1 MFATGKTTFLVNVI
15 CRSLY
20 QSECDRN
27 SRPRRLMVCAPT
39 NKAVSILAARFLDA
53 INWNS
58 SNFTAVLVGDAD
70 KLLLDDS
77 KERTSPLRSIFL
89 HSWMTSII
97 NGYDMIRS
105 YFTPG
110 CPKVALTAED
120 LYVESSGLEKRLRQC
135 SSIIPPNIEETFTK
149 ISAALQQFKEG
160 GTADDIVSLVDG
172 LVSILK
178 TVNVDL
184 FRNHLLS
191 TANVIFCTL
200 MSSGG
205 AILKSTSPINDLIVD
220 EAGAATEPSLYIPFH
235 LKPTRLL
242 AAGDPAQL
250 PPTVLSRRASD
261 LGLSRSLLDRLM
273 HGCGYAYAMLDVQ
286 YRMNPAIASFPALH
300 FYNSKVINGD
310 NVSHSNYKAAAT
322 LLDGKPYTFLQIAGA
337 EEQVAGGSYRNRLE
351 AAAVVN
357 LICQLRAATSTTD
370 PSWFSSDRVR
380 IITFYQAQVTLL
392 TSALKNQGL
401 GMEKVVV
408 STVDSSQGCEADI
421 VLLSFVR
428 STEGDKDDEDMKNS
442 SAGFLTVDR
451 RMNVA
456 LTRARHQLICIG
468 NVCNFR
474 TFRGALTLRLLA
486 NNAEKRNVIRAFSQ
500 KPIRAFKMK
509 QTKPFQVREA

>member
-1 MFATGKTTFLVNVI
+1 
-15 CRSLY
+15 
-20 QSECDRN
+20 
-27 SRPRRLMVCAPT
+27 MVCAPT
-39 NKAVSILAARFLDA
+39 NRAVSILAAKFLDA
-53 INWNS
+53 VDCNS
-58 SNFTAVLVGDAD
+58 SNVKAVLVGDAD

-77 KERTSPLRSIFL
+77 KEKTSPLRSIYL
-89 HSWMTSII
+89 HSWMKSIV

-105 YFTPG
+105 YFMPG
-110 CPKVALTAED
+110 CPKVTLTAED
-120 LYVESSGLEKRLRQC
+120 LYLESLRLEKRLRQC

-149 ISAALQQFKEG
+149 ISTALQQCKEG
-160 GTADDIVSLVDG
+160 GTAHDIVSLVDD

-178 TVNVDL
+178 TVNADL

-200 MSSGG
+200 ISSGG
-205 AILKSTSPINDLIVD
+205 AILKSTLPINDLIVD

-242 AAGDPAQL
+242 AVGDPAQL

-261 LGLSRSLLDRLM
+261 LGLARSLLDRLM
-273 HGCGYAYAMLDVQ
+273 HGCGYTYAMLDVQ
-286 YRMNPAIASFPALH
+286 YRMNPVIASFPAFH
-300 FYNSKVINGD
+300 FYNSKVSNGD
-310 NVSHSNYKAAAT
+310 NVSRSDYRAAAT
-322 LLDGKPYTFLQIAGA
+322 LLDGKPYIFLQVAGA
-337 EEQVAGGSYRNRLE
+337 EEQVAGGSYQNRLE

-357 LICQLRAATSTTD
+357 LICKLRAASSVTD
-370 PSWFSSDRVR
+370 RSMFSSDRVR

-392 TSALKNQGL
+392 TSALKSQGL

-428 STEGDKDDEDMKNS
+428 STSGNKDDEDTEKS
-442 SAGFLTVDR
+442 SAGFLTDDR

-468 NVCNFR
+468 NVFTFR
-474 TFRGALTLRLLA
+474 TFRGALTLHLLA
-486 NNAEKRNVIRAFSQ
+486 SNAEKRNVIRAFSP

-509 QTKPFQVREA
+509 QNKPIQVGEA